1 MMELKCYQVK
11 GPRELTL
18 SFLADQLLEQ
28 GYVND
33 DFKRCLLERER
44 IFPTGL
50 NLCDSVNVA
59 IPHTEC
65 CYVKKDLFV
74 IGVSEEPIIFN
85 RIDEP
90 EEELPVNVI
99 FLFAIV
105 DPKSYL
111 PILASLT
118 ENFSNEDFLDCIKL
132 KDSKKIEEYLCLHV
146 LV

>member
-1 MMELKCYQVK
+1 MELKCYQVK
-11 GPRELTL
+11 GPREFALGYL
-18 SFLADQLLEQ
+18 SDQLLEQ

-33 DFKRCLLERER
+33 SFKRSLLEREK

-50 NLCDSVNVA
+50 NLSDSVNVA

-74 IGVSEEPIIFN
+74 IGISEEPIIFN

-90 EEELPVNVI
+90 EEELLVNVI

-105 DPKSYL
+105 NPKSYL
-111 PILASLT
+111 PFLASLT
-118 ENFSNEDFLDCIKL
+118 ENFSNEDFMDCIKM
-132 KDSKKIEEYLCLHV
+132 KDSKKIEEYLYLHV
-146 LV
+146 LG

>member
-1 MMELKCYQVK
+1 MMELKCYQVQ
-11 GPRELTL
+11 GPRELALGFL
-18 SFLADQLLEQ
+18 SDQLLEQ

-33 DFKRCLLERER
+33 DFKRSLLERER

-50 NLCDSVNVA
+50 NLSDSVNVA

-74 IGVSEEPIIFN
+74 IGISEDPIIFN

-105 DPKSYL
+105 NPNSYL

-118 ENFSNEDFLDCIKL
+118 ENFSNEDFMNCIKM

-146 LV
+146 LA